1 MKTTKPLV
9 SIMIPNR
16 NHSRF
21 LGACIESAL
30 NQTHSNLEIV
40 VLDNC
45 SDDNS
50 VEVASRYVS
59 KGVRVCKNPI
69 NIANKNFDLLTI
81 LTEGEYMILL
91 CADDVIQPTFIEKCV
106 AIMEQNLNVGY
117 VHCERDYLD
126 GNDIVTEL
134 DPFYN
139 CSFICPGES
148 VLPIYMLTDVAQ
160 PSQCVM
166 RRRSFEKALGYNTEF
181 DHGNADIDL
190 WFRLSLVSDYAYL
203 REKLA
208 LIRVHGA
215 RETLVAFRSFYHP
228 LALYLTQHYHAE
240 LAGIQEGHQNVLE
253 RIPAAHHKLAT
264 ECIQI
269 AFSCLEENDLKL
281 AKKYMLFAQMMSE
294 SIVDDAKYK
303 LMSIT
308 YEMAKS
314 GGNEWVGQTERK
326 MFEKRIR
333 SYDPPDGAEVIEVIC
348 YEK

>member
-16 NHSRF
+16 NHSKF
-21 LGACIESAL
+21 LGACIESAV
-30 NQTHSNLEIV
+30 NQTYPNREIV

-50 VEVASRYVS
+50 VEVAARYIS
-59 KGVRVCKNPI
+59 HGVRVCKNPV
-69 NIANKNFDLLTI
+69 NIANKNFDQLAL

-91 CADDVIQPTFIEKCV
+91 CADDVIQPTFIETCV
-106 AIMEQNLNVGY
+106 NIMEQNPNIGY
-117 VHCERDYLD
+117 VHCERDYID
-126 GNDIVTEL
+126 GNDVITEL

-160 PSQCVM
+160 PSQCLM
-166 RRRSFEKALGYNTEF
+166 RRSSFNKALGYKTEF

-203 REKLA
+203 KIKQA

-228 LALYLTQHYHAE
+228 LALYLTLNYHVK
-240 LAGIQEGHQNVLE
+240 LAGVQEGHKNVLE
-253 RIPAAHHKLAT
+253 RVPAAHHKLAA
-264 ECIQI
+264 ECVQI
-269 AFSCLEENDLKL
+269 AFSCLEEKDLKL
-281 AKKYMLFAQMMSE
+281 ARQYILFSQMMSE
-294 SIVDDAKYK
+294 RIADDEKYK
-303 LMSIT
+303 SLLKRYDKMKSNSIDDSRQIG
-308 YEMAKS
+308 KD
-314 GGNEWVGQTERK
+314 
-326 MFEKRIR
+326 MFEKRVR
-333 SYDPPDGAEVIEVIC
+333 SYNPPDGAVIIENIC
-348 YEK
+348 YGE